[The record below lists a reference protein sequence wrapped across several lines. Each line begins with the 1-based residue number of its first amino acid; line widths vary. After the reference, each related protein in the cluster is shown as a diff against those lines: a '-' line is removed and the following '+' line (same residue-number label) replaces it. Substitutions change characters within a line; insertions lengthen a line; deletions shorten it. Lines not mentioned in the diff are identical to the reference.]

1 MEVDGHPSQDML
13 EELETRGAVRAWG
26 STRGPNADAVRFV
39 LERLGDAEG
48 LWLFLPGEV
57 FQTDIDEPLG

>member
-1 MEVDGHPSQDML
+1 MI
-13 EELETRGAVRAWG
+13 EELENRGAVRAWG
-26 STRGPNADAVRFV
+26 STRGPDADALRFV
-39 LERLGDAEG
+39 LERLGQAEG